1 MRYRALGDLSI
12 GIRWPPLTRSNTF
25 MGRYIRYSNM
35 GFSRQ
40 ITFPIQV
47 LAEFGQ
53 AQPEPPDAA
62 ARRALWPVAGSSTG
76 GDAAAAAR
84 PLPLL
89 PPLPQPALDVDEA
102 VQQQPVEHE
111 VELEPRRPR
120 TSASAALP
128 TLAVVLY
135 EQGRYVTDTT
145 VSDHTS
151 PVPDPRRRRS
161 SFGLPEWK
169 LTGTTRRGLA

>member
-1 MRYRALGDLSI
+1 MAVRS
-12 GIRWPPLTRSNTF
+12 PPLTRSNTF

-40 ITFPIQV
+40 ITFPIQI

-62 ARRALWPVAGSSTG
+62 ARRALWPVAGPSTG

-102 VQQQPVEHE
+102 VQQQPAEHE

-120 TSASAALP
+120 SASAALP
-128 TLAVVLY
+128 TLAVVV
-135 EQGRYVTDTT
+135 YVD
-145 VSDHTS
+145 SGWA
-151 PVPDPRRRRS
+151 PS
-161 SFGLPEWK
+161 SRTCRARPFCMCTHCMRTHK
-169 LTGTTRRGLA
+169 SRHAAQ